1 MIRKS
6 LRRPLPKLWQRITTF
21 RALKQIHA
29 YMLVHGFNSHPS
41 HLREIVYAAAVTVSG
56 AIDYAHRLFQRV
68 SHPDA
73 FTWNAIIRGS
83 AQSLNPSRAISL
95 YTQMEERRCK
105 PDKFTFSFLLKACTK
120 LSWVSMGAQLH
131 AKVVRYGFD
140 AESFVRNSLINLHA
154 NCGDLNLAS
163 RLFREAPTREVVAWS
178 ALMAGYARR
187 GDLELARNLFDE
199 MPVKDLV
206 SWNVMISV
214 YAKKGQME
222 EARELFDLL
231 PHRDVVSWNAV
242 IAGYVL
248 CGSYSLALQ
257 LFGEMQMAGEPA
269 DEVTFLSLLSA
280 CADSGDLETG
290 KRIHCSITEKNP
302 NDLSILLGNA
312 LIDMY
317 SKCGNIESATQV
329 FRKMKEKD
337 VATWNSIIL
346 GSALHGHGS
355 KSISFFNEMTRQRVR
370 PNEVTFVGVLVGCS
384 HAGMVHEGRHYF
396 DLMREKYGIEPNIKH
411 YGCIVDMLGRAGHL
425 KEAFDFI
432 ENMIIEPNQ
441 IIWRALLGACRL
453 HGNLELAEKANERLL
468 EMQRDESG
476 DYVLLSNA
484 YASMDEWCVAEK
496 VRKLMD
502 DRGVRK
508 EAGLSL
514 IKVDNKELMHFL
526 IDRDSNL
533 KLRNNF
539 LQLQ

>member
-6 LRRPLPKLWQRITTF
+6 LRRPLPKLWQRINSF
-21 RALKQIHA
+21 RTLKQIHS
-29 YMLVHGFNSHPS
+29 YMLVHGFNSDPS
-41 HLREIVYAAAVTVSG
+41 HLRELIYAAAVTVSG
-56 AIDYAHRLFQRV
+56 SINYAHQLFEQI
-68 SHPDA
+68 SQPDV

-83 AQSLNPSRAISL
+83 AQSLDPSKAISL
-95 YTQMEERRCK
+95 YTQMEEKRNK

-131 AKVVRYGFD
+131 AKAAKYGFD

-154 NCGDLNLAS
+154 NCGDLNVAS
-163 RLFREAPTREVVAWS
+163 RLFQEAPTREVVAWS

-187 GDLELARNLFDE
+187 GDLELARKLFDE

-222 EARELFDLL
+222 KAQELFDLL
-231 PHRDVVSWNAV
+231 PERDVVSWNAV
-242 IAGYVL
+242 LAGYVL
-248 CGSYSLALQ
+248 RGSYSQALE
-257 LFGEMQMAGEPA
+257 LFGEMQRTGEPA

-290 KRIHCSITEKNP
+290 KRIHCLLTEKNP
-302 NDLSILLGNA
+302 NDLSILLSNA

-317 SKCGNIESATQV
+317 SKCGNIENATEV
-329 FRKMKEKD
+329 FRKMKERD

-355 KSISFFNEMTRQRVR
+355 KSINLFIEMTRQKLR

-384 HAGMVHEGRHYF
+384 HAGMVQQGHHYF
-396 DLMREKYGIEPNIKH
+396 NLMRERYGIEPNIKH
-411 YGCIVDMLGRAGHL
+411 YGCMVDMLGRAGQL

-432 ENMIIEPNQ
+432 EDMRIKPNT

-453 HGNLELAEKANERLL
+453 HGNLELAEKANKRIL
-468 EMQRDESG
+468 EMHPDQSG
-476 DYVLLSNA
+476 DFVLLSNA
-484 YASMDEWCVAEK
+484 YASMDEWVGAEK

-514 IKVDNKELMHFL
+514 IEADNKELMHFL
-526 IDRDSNL
+526 LGRDSNL
-533 KLRNNF
+533 KLRDYF
-539 LQLQ
+539 IQPK